1 MKTQISI
8 IIPMYNE
15 EENLKRGV
23 LTEVRDYLDK
33 QKLSYE
39 VLISDDESTDQSRE
53 IVKSLIKNMPK
64 FQLLENPHGGKP
76 FAIKAGVEKAEGE
89 LCLFTDMDQST
100 PISEIEKLL
109 PYLEN
114 DYGVAIGSRGTLR
127 KDFPMYRKLM
137 SWGFR
142 SLRRVL
148 LLRDLVD
155 TQCGFKAFK
164 TEVGREIFDKMT
176 IFKKRGSGWKVGAW
190 DVEFLFVAEK
200 LGYKIK
206 EVPIVWMDNDIATGK
221 KRNFVKESREMFSE
235 VFRVILNDW
244 EGRYG

>member
-1 MKTQISI
+1 MKTQVTI

-15 EENLKRGV
+15 MENLKRGV
-23 LTEVRDYLDK
+23 LMEVKDYLDK

-39 VLISDDESTDQSRE
+39 VLISDDESTDQSRD
-53 IVKSLIKNMPK
+53 IVKSLIKNMPQ

-76 FAIKAGVEKAEGE
+76 FAIKAGVEKAKGE
-89 LCLFTDMDQST
+89 FCLFTDMDQST

-109 PYLEN
+109 PFLEKG
-114 DYGVAIGSRGTLR
+114 YGVAIGSRGTLR
-127 KDFPMYRKLM
+127 KDFPIYRQLM

-142 SLRRVL
+142 SLRRTL

-155 TQCGFKAFK
+155 TQCGFKAFRTK
-164 TEVGREIFDKMT
+164 EGREIFDKMT
-176 IFKKRGSGWKVGAW
+176 IFKRRGSGWKVGAW

-200 LGYKIK
+200 LGYKIR
-206 EVPIVWMDNDIATGK
+206 EVPIVWMDNDISQGK

-235 VFRVILNDW
+235 VFRVILNNW
-244 EGRYG
+244 GGKYE